1 MPESLPSNVIV
12 FSGMQ
17 CSQPNLLKILMFPES
32 PDTPYC
38 GGCFEF
44 DAFIP
49 LEYPAVPPK
58 CNLITT
64 GECFLL
70 CMFCQETRNL
80 MIQDVNVLYNSK

>member
-44 DAFIP
+44 DVFIP

-64 GECFLL
+64 GECILF
-70 CMFCQETRNL
+70 
-80 MIQDVNVLYNSK
+80 VVYVLSRHT

>member
-1 MPESLPSNVIV
+1 MPESLPENVIV

-17 CSQPNLLKILMFPES
+17 CSQPNLMKILMFPES

-49 LEYPAVPPK
+49 LEYPNVPPK

-64 GECFLL
+64 G
-70 CMFCQETRNL
+70 T
-80 MIQDVNVLYNSK
+80 VLNFVCGIFVIICLKGLESMS